1 MASWLRKPETSAGQM
16 IWQSFDRR
24 QKIKL
29 LTGSQTIAQGFLWK
43 RKIKMQ
49 MHHVEKLSSV
59 KTKSTVSIGSP
70 MWRWS
75 LLKNGYYVWLE
86 VASIFLSLVFKK
98 NTANGKEAC
107 QDDQVQVCLLSYL
120 SEESLVFLGQNVS
133 NLCQSIFVVLTVYC
147 DKIFQ

>member
-16 IWQSFDRR
+16 IWQSLDRR

-43 RKIKMQ
+43 CKIKIQ
-49 MHHVEKLSSV
+49 MHHCEKLSSQ
-59 KTKSTVSIGSP
+59 KSTVSIGSP

-75 LLKNGYYVWLE
+75 LLKTGYCVWLE

-98 NTANGKEAC
+98 KNTENGKEAC

-120 SEESLVFLGQNVS
+120 SKESLAFLGQNVS
-133 NLCQSIFVVLTVYC
+133 NLCQSVFVVLTVYC
-147 DKIFQ
+147 DKIFK

>member
-16 IWQSFDRR
+16 IWQSVDRR

-43 RKIKMQ
+43 CKIKMQ
-49 MHHVEKLSSV
+49 MHHVEEHCQ
-59 KTKSTVSIGSP
+59 SIGSP

-75 LLKNGYYVWLE
+75 LLKTGYCVWLE

-120 SEESLVFLGQNVS
+120 SKESLVFLGQNVS

-147 DKIFQ
+147 DKIFK